1 VFGIGGSEIIVI
13 LVLAL
18 IFLGPDKLPDAAKQI
33 SKGIRDLKRHGR
45 VLQRTI
51 EDDEHIGGAIRD
63 LKSALNSSGEELLA
77 PSKKP
82 PLKRR
87 KKKRAL
93 VLDAAG
99 NPVVTGAATAALA
112 TAGEPTIMPPEASTL
127 GTSNGAS
134 GTSNDTTQ
142 TVPAAAAVAAA
153 EAAVVETSTLAAAR
167 PAITLPPTAGER
179 DPEDK
184 SPAAVDADDAAEL
197 AAMIR
202 PAAGTVHRATGTDA
216 AAAAAKPVPEPEHS

>member
-1 VFGIGGSEIIVI
+1 MFGIGGSEIIVI

-63 LKSALNSSGEELLA
+63 LKSALRGDELP
-77 PSKKP
+77 PSTKP

-93 VLDAAG
+93 VLDADG
-99 NPVVTGAATAALA
+99 NPVVTAGALA
-112 TAGEPTIMPPEASTL
+112 TAAEPTIMPPEVSTL
-127 GTSNGAS
+127 GAKDVA
-134 GTSNDTTQ
+134 NDTTQ

-153 EAAVVETSTLAAAR
+153 EAAVVSER
-167 PAITLPPTAGER
+167 PAITLPPSAGER
-179 DPEDK
+179 DPEDR

-197 AAMIR
+197 AALIR
-202 PAAGTVHRATGTDA
+202 PAAGTVHRATGTEV
-216 AAAAAKPVPEPEHS
+216 AKPEPEHG